1 MAEHPWAPG
10 GDRARWQRRAE
21 LFAYLRRFF
30 AERGVLEVDT
40 PVLGRL
46 GVTDPALEAPAAEG
60 GALQTSPEYF
70 MKRLLAAG
78 SGPIYQLARAFRSGE
93 VGRRHN
99 PEFLLLE
106 WYRPGWDDEAL
117 REEMDALLAPLLP
130 GFPAQRLPFD
140 ALLKQVFGLA
150 WREAP
155 ESAWAE
161 ALEAHWATLGREG
174 DPLALAEGDPLTI
187 LEWLYGEASETL
199 QTPTFITD
207 FPPALAS
214 LAALRPGGETAARFE
229 LVVAGVELAN
239 GFQELCCAKTQRER
253 FEADR
258 ARRRQLGKPDA
269 PVDEALLAALEAG
282 LPPCAGVAL
291 GVDRVL
297 MLMTGADSL
306 DEVMPFSWARR

>member
-1 MAEHPWAPG
+1 MAERSWAPG

-21 LFAYLRRFF
+21 LFAYLRQFF
-30 AERGVLEVDT
+30 GERGVLEVDT

-60 GALQTSPEYF
+60 GSLQTSPEYF

-117 REEMDALLAPLLP
+117 RGEMDALLAPLLP
-130 GFPAQRLPFD
+130 GFPAERLPFD

-161 ALEAHWATLGREG
+161 ALAAHWGVLGREG
-174 DPLALAEGDPLTI
+174 DPLALAEGDPLTV

-199 QTPTFITD
+199 QAPTFITD
-207 FPPALAS
+207 FPRPSPPWRRCAPAERRPRAS
-214 LAALRPGGETAARFE
+214 SLWWPGWSWPTVFRSCAAQEPSGTALKPIGSGAGSSASPMCRWMKRSSRLSKQVCPPAPGWLWG
-229 LVVAGVELAN
+229 
-239 GFQELCCAKTQRER
+239 
-253 FEADR
+253 
-258 ARRRQLGKPDA
+258 
-269 PVDEALLAALEAG
+269 
-282 LPPCAGVAL
+282 
-291 GVDRVL
+291 
-297 MLMTGADSL
+297 
-306 DEVMPFSWARR
+306 

>member
-1 MAEHPWAPG
+1 MKSFASIRAAPNTRAG
-10 GDRARWQRRAE
+10 PRDSDGRALLGPRGDRARWQRRAE
-21 LFAYLRRFF
+21 LFAYLRQFF
-30 AERGVLEVDT
+30 GERGVLEVDT

-60 GALQTSPEYF
+60 GSLQTSPEYF

-117 REEMDALLAPLLP
+117 RGEMDALLAPLLP
-130 GFPAQRLPFD
+130 GFPAERLPFD

-161 ALEAHWATLGREG
+161 ALAAHWGVLGREG
-174 DPLALAEGDPLTI
+174 DPLALAEGDPLTV

-199 QTPTFITD
+199 QAPTFITD

-239 GFQELCCAKTQRER
+239 GFQELCCARTQRDR

-258 ARRRQLGKPDA
+258 VRRRQLGKPDV

-282 LPPCAGVAL
+282 LPPAPGWL
-291 GVDRVL
+291 WG
-297 MLMTGADSL
+297 
-306 DEVMPFSWARR
+306 

>member
-1 MAEHPWAPG
+1 MADHPWAPG
-10 GDRARWQRRAE
+10 GDRAGWQRRAE

-106 WYRPGWDDEAL
+106 WYRPGFDDEAL
-117 REEMDALLAPLLP
+117 RREMDDLLAPLLP

-150 WREAP
+150 WREVPA
-155 ESAWAE
+155 SAWAE
-161 ALEAHWATLGREG
+161 ALAAHWAALGREG
-174 DPLALAEGDPLTI
+174 DPLALAEGDALTV

-199 QTPTFITD
+199 QAPTFITD

-239 GFQELCCAKTQRER
+239 GFEELGCAETQRDR

-258 ARRRQLGKPDA
+258 ARRRQLGKPDV

-282 LPPCAGVAL
+282 LPPCAGVVL

-297 MLMTGADSL
+297 MLMTGAAGL